1 MFQMKLEM
9 KQNSTEHK
17 EREQR
22 IYQFLNDNP
31 ILKISNIEKE
41 IGLSNGR
48 IKNAINTTFIDKLET
63 YLKKYGYDNRP
74 S

>member
-1 MFQMKLEM
+1 M
-9 KQNSTEHK
+9 KQNSIAHK
-17 EREQR
+17 QREQR
-22 IYQFLNDNP
+22 IYEFLNANP

-63 YLKKYGYDNRP
+63 YLKKYGYDN
-74 S
+74 